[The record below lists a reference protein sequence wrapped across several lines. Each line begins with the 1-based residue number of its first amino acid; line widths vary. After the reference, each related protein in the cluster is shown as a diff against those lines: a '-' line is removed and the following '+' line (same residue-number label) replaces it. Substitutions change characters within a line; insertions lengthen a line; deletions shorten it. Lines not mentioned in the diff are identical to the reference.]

1 MKKIILLLLLIVGS
15 FQGFSQTPGIS
26 YQAVILNPNVKE
38 LPGANAQS
46 SILANSKVAIR
57 FTIFNNANN
66 QEYQE
71 YHQTKTD
78 AYGMI
83 NLLIGHG
90 TKISSS
96 YFNDIIWNGL
106 SKKLKVEIDFNGS
119 GNSYT
124 FLSEQ
129 DLTFMPQPALSENAE
144 AILNNTN
151 DIIAERNRAIGV
163 ESSMSESFSTEIDAL
178 TEVDAAIQADIDII
192 KANMGTDGS
201 IINTTIAAIQADVD
215 ANEIATNTAL
225 DLKADIASP
234 SFTGIP
240 LAPTAAAGTS
250 TNQIATTQFVTSFGA
265 NYLPLTGGT
274 LTGGLSGTTGI
285 FSSGLEATS
294 LGLKNGTG
302 NWEFSLNS
310 SSLILHQGGC
320 CNRLTI
326 DDDGNFGIGANYTP
340 SYKLDVE
347 GDGRFTNS
355 VIGNSF
361 VKAGGT
367 ASQFLK
373 ADGSVDATVYASLDS
388 PTFTGTVSGI
398 TKAMVGLDNVD
409 NTSDTD
415 KPVSTATQTA
425 LDLKANLD
433 SPTFT
438 GTPTL
443 PIGTIAIT
451 QPAGNNTTAV
461 ATTAFVTSAIS
472 GNYVDL
478 TTNQTIGGT
487 KTFSSDAE
495 INGVTVGRG
504 NFNENSNTAMGLG
517 ALGSNAG
524 YANTGIGRGAL
535 AVNINGGGNTAL
547 GYIALSNNTS
557 GTDNVA
563 IGTQALET
571 NSTGSQ
577 NTVIGK
583 RADVASDGI
592 SNSVAIGAN
601 AIVTASN
608 TIQLGSDGSGSYTP
622 IANVRTSGNITAASY
637 IKAGGTSSQF
647 LMADG
652 SVSSG
657 PSGVVSGSG
666 TSNYLPKFTAAS
678 TLGNSSVYDNGT
690 NVGIGTNNPSSMF
703 QIGGEGSTDLNLK
716 FDAVA
721 NTSSALKFGYRTY
734 QWRLKTNTNSGTLDP
749 LVFSYFNGTT
759 DVTRLTITNSGINI
773 PDNLI
778 VTGNTIGS
786 NATFSGNLLV
796 NTNQLSVN
804 TTTNRVGIFTDS
816 PTSMFQIGGDG
827 GFDNPLKYDYGGE
840 EGRLKFGYRSNEFR
854 IKSQTNSGVLLD
866 LIFSYYNN
874 ALATDVESMRI
885 TNTGLVTINN
895 LRISGGNPGV
905 GKVLTSDANGITS
918 WVAPQASNP
927 VREVA
932 DEYSATTSQT
942 SFTLTQTP
950 SASSKVK
957 MYINGIRIS
966 NTAYSTSGT
975 TFTYVPA
982 NNGGY
987 ALTAGDRI
995 QMDYYY

>member
-1 MKKIILLLLLIVGS
+1 MKKIILLLLLIVSS

-38 LPGANAQS
+38 LPGINAQS
-46 SILANSKVAIR
+46 SILANSNVAIR

-96 YFNDIIWNGL
+96 NFNDIIWDGL
-106 SKKLKVEIDFNGS
+106 SKKLKVEIDFKGA
-119 GNSYT
+119 GNNYT

-129 DLTFMPQPALSENAE
+129 ELTFMPQPALSENTE

-151 DIIAERNRAIGV
+151 DIVAERNRAMGV
-163 ESSMSESFSTEIDAL
+163 ESSMSESFGAEIDAL
-178 TEVDAAIQADIDII
+178 TEADAIIQADIDII
-192 KANMGTDGS
+192 KANMGTDGATIS
-201 IINTTIAAIQADVD
+201 TAIAAIQADVD
-215 ANEIATNTAL
+215 ANEVATNTAL
-225 DLKADIASP
+225 DLKANIASP

-250 TNQIATTQFVTSFGA
+250 NNQIATTQFVTSFGA

-274 LTGGLSGTTGI
+274 LTGGLSGVTGK
-285 FSSGLEATS
+285 FSSGLEAIS
-294 LGLKNGTG
+294 LGLKNGTS

-310 SSLILHQGGC
+310 SSLVLHQGGC

-326 DDDGNFGIGANYTP
+326 DDDGNFGIGANYIP

-347 GDGRFTNS
+347 GDGRFTDS

-373 ADGSVDATVYASLDS
+373 ADGSVDATAYASLNS

-398 TKAMVGLDNVD
+398 TKSMVGLGNADD
-409 NTSDTD
+409 TSDAD
-415 KPVSTATQTA
+415 KPVSTAAQTA
-425 LDLKANLD
+425 LDLKANLA

-438 GTPTL
+438 GVPLAPTAAA
-443 PIGTIAIT
+443 GT
-451 QPAGNNTTAV
+451 NTTQI
-461 ATTAFVTSAIS
+461 ATTAFVNSVVSTATANNSNYVTLNTAQTITGAKTFTRNIKLFAQSYANTALMNIGFAPIGENLSGISMGIDALKSYQYGTHDIAIGNEALYNDLRGTNNIAMGYRALYNVSSPSGVNDWGNNNVAIGAQSGFNLVDGDYNTLIGTNSNTSTGDITNGIAIGYGAVVNANNTIQLGNGNITDVKTSGAITSGGVVTGTSLVKSGGTSSQFLKADGSVDVTEYAALNSPTFTGIPLAPTATVGTNTTQIATTAFVANAVSTATS
-472 GNYVDL
+472 GNFVDL
-478 TTNQTIGGT
+478 TTNQTIAGV
-487 KTFSSDAE
+487 KRFSSDAE

-504 NFNENSNTAMGLG
+504 NFNENSNTAIGLG

-535 AVNINGGGNTAL
+535 AVNVDGGGNTAL
-547 GYIALSNNTS
+547 GYIALSNNIS

-563 IGTQALET
+563 IGTQALAT

-577 NTVIGK
+577 NTAIGK
-583 RADVASDGI
+583 HADVASDGI

-608 TIQLGSDGSGSYTP
+608 TIQLGSDGSGSHAAITS
-622 IANVRTSGNITAASY
+622 VKTSGNITAASY

-652 SVSSG
+652 SVSTG
-657 PSGVVSGSG
+657 
-666 TSNYLPKFTAAS
+666 AS
-678 TLGNSSVYDNGT
+678 
-690 NVGIGTNNPSSMF
+690 
-703 QIGGEGSTDLNLK
+703 
-716 FDAVA
+716 A
-721 NTSSALKFGYRTY
+721 
-734 QWRLKTNTNSGTLDP
+734 
-749 LVFSYFNGTT
+749 
-759 DVTRLTITNSGINI
+759 
-773 PDNLI
+773 
-778 VTGNTIGS
+778 
-786 NATFSGNLLV
+786 
-796 NTNQLSVN
+796 
-804 TTTNRVGIFTDS
+804 
-816 PTSMFQIGGDG
+816 
-827 GFDNPLKYDYGGE
+827 
-840 EGRLKFGYRSNEFR
+840 
-854 IKSQTNSGVLLD
+854 
-866 LIFSYYNN
+866 
-874 ALATDVESMRI
+874 
-885 TNTGLVTINN
+885 
-895 LRISGGNPGV
+895 
-905 GKVLTSDANGITS
+905 
-918 WVAPQASNP
+918 

-932 DEYSATTSQT
+932 DEFSATASQT

-982 NNGGY
+982 SNGGY
-987 ALTAGDRI
+987 TLTAGDRI